1 MAIQKTEAIVLK
13 RHKFR
18 ETSLIALFY
27 TRDFGKLK
35 GIIKGIRNFKAKFNS
50 SLEPFSN
57 NEIVFYEKK
66 RGDLHIISQCDLKD
80 IFNPIRRD
88 LKRIAYANYSLELL
102 DAITPLQDRNEDIF
116 ELMLNFLKSIS
127 RQDNVEDK
135 VHIFEIKL
143 LGLSGFKPRLD
154 SCVCCENQIHS
165 GARFSLK
172 LGGLLCERCFP
183 QDRHAKSILKGS
195 IASILHIERL
205 NLDKIGQLKFI
216 PKISKELSEILR
228 DFLEFNL
235 ERRFK
240 SLEFLNKLKLINS
253 K

>member
-27 TRDFGKLK
+27 TRDFGKIK
-35 GIIKGIRNFKAKFNS
+35 GIIKGIRNFKTKFSS

-57 NEIVFYEKK
+57 NEIVFYEKEK
-66 RGDLHIISQCDLKD
+66 RDLHIISQCDLKD
-80 IFNPIRRD
+80 IFSPIRQD
-88 LKRIAYANYSLELL
+88 LKRIAYANYSLELI

-116 ELMLNFLKSIS
+116 ELMLNFLKSLS
-127 RQDNVEDK
+127 KQDNTEEI

-165 GARFSLK
+165 LARFSLN
-172 LGGLLCERCFP
+172 LGGLLCERCFL

-195 IASILHIERL
+195 IASILHIERSS
-205 NLDKIGQLKFI
+205 LDKIGQLKI
-216 PKISKELSEILR
+216 VPKVNKELDEILR
-228 DFLEFNL
+228 NFLEFNL

-240 SLEFLNKLKLINS
+240 SLEFLAKIEPHNL
-253 K
+253 